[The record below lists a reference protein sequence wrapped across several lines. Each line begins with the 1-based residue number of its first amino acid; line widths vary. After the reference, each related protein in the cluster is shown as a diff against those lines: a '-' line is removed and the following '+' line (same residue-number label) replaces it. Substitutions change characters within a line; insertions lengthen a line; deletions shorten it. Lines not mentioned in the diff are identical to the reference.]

1 MLQPSGSSNQT
12 RGMKPSLQL
21 QIGQQLTMTPQLQQA
36 IRLLQL
42 STLDLRLEIQQAVET
57 NPLLEMEEGAE
68 DFSADDG
75 EYDADAD
82 LDVERSDALE
92 DLVDGPVE
100 TDSDW
105 DDLYVG
111 QSLSLIHI

>member
-1 MLQPSGSSNQT
+1 MLGPSGSSNQT

-57 NPLLEMEEGAE
+57 NPLLEMEEGDPRFARREVEENQLRQAE
-68 DFSADDG
+68 V
-75 EYDADAD
+75 DAR
-82 LDVERSDALE
+82 ERLRA
-92 DLVDGPVE
+92 E
-100 TDSDW
+100 TKPRR
-105 DDLYVG
+105 G
-111 QSLSLIHI
+111 RM